1 MKNWGDTARPFS
13 AGHSVYKTNIKLK
26 VSECVSTLSH
36 VCLTSVSRGL
46 ASDRP
51 TARMIQLAAKPPQMQ

>member
-1 MKNWGDTARPFS
+1 MKSWGNTARPFS
-13 AGHSVYKTNIKLK
+13 AGHSVHNTNISLK
-26 VSECVSTLSH
+26 VSGCVSTLSH

-51 TARMIQLAAKPPQMQ
+51 ATRMIQLGAKLRQTR